1 MRWQASCNSSV
12 EDAKE
17 RRKCGDSPKAVP
29 GTPGQCEDGG
39 RFDSCEARCE
49 VIHGGPILDPASG
62 YRRKTMA
69 HKKSR
74 TQLSGSAVA
83 AGALRTNA

>member
-1 MRWQASCNSSV
+1 MARNSRARRVSARMADGLTGARR
-12 EDAKE
+12 DAK
-17 RRKCGDSPKAVP
+17 S
-29 GTPGQCEDGG
+29 
-39 RFDSCEARCE
+39 FY
-49 VIHGGPILDPASG
+49 GGPILDPASG

-83 AGALRTNA
+83 AGALRTNV